1 MFEYEVFSK
10 ATGEKV
16 FSYPADEPI
25 AWDGLRFD
33 EYDHVPSD
41 VVAAPPTRYG
51 GRRLLTKLEFLRL
64 FSPVERVSL
73 RTAAKSS
80 PELEDYM
87 ALMELAQ
94 DISLDDGDTI
104 TGVQMLEA
112 AGLLASGRAAEILNG

>member
-1 MFEYEVFSK
+1 MSEYDVFSK

-16 FSYPADEPI
+16 FSYLADEPI
-25 AWDGLRFD
+25 AWDGLGFD

-41 VVAAPPTRYG
+41 VVVPPPTRYG

-94 DISLDDGDTI
+94 DISLD
-104 TGVQMLEA
+104 VQ
-112 AGLLASGRAAEILNG
+112 RRF